1 MVAAGVPPQE
11 VVLICCT
18 DLSGLVRG
26 RGVAFGTFDA
36 HLAKGVGWVP
46 ANQAI
51 TAFGPLAA
59 DNPWGPSGDLRL
71 LPDEGTRTRLEVG
84 PGLPPLHFCLS
95 DVVEPDGSPWE
106 GCLRT
111 FLKRA
116 LEDLEGHGLRIVASF
131 EQEFQLEEG
140 VGNAAPGFTLRALRA
155 AEPFPSALFRA
166 AADLG
171 FQPEN
176 VLPEYGPH
184 QFEITVRPSGGLT
197 AADRAVALREVVRE
211 LALRCGRRA
220 TFTPI
225 TDPQSVGNGVHVHV
239 SLTDLD
245 GCPVTYDASSPI
257 GLSRPA
263 ASFAAG
269 ILDHLPALVAV
280 TAPSPVSY
288 MRLTPHRWS
297 AGYACLGVRNREA
310 AVRVAPIVTLGG
322 GEPAEQAN
330 IEYRAADATA
340 NPYLLLG
347 MLVRA
352 GTAGVERDLP
362 APEPINVDPAAL
374 GEDALRARGVL
385 RLPGSLAEALECFEA
400 DGTPGS
406 WLPANLRRC
415 FVSMKRTELGLVEGL
430 TPEQV
435 CRRYADVY

>member
-1 MVAAGVPPQE
+1 MVAKVPSQE
-11 VVLICCT
+11 VVVICCT

-26 RGVAFGTFDA
+26 RGIAFGTFDA

-59 DNPWGPSGDLRL
+59 DNPWGSSGDLRL

-84 PGLPPLHFCLS
+84 SDLPPLHFCLS

-111 FLKRA
+111 FLQRA
-116 LEDLEGHGLRIVASF
+116 LEDLERHGLRLVASF
-131 EQEFQLEEG
+131 EHEFQLEDG
-140 VGNAAPGFTLRALRA
+140 AGSAAPGFTLRALRG
-155 AEPFPSALFRA
+155 AEPFPSTLFRA

-171 FQPEN
+171 FEPEN
-176 VLPEYGPH
+176 VLAEYGPR
-184 QFEITVRPSGGLT
+184 QFELTVRPNGGLA
-197 AADRAVALREVVRE
+197 AADRAAALREVVRE
-211 LALRCGRRA
+211 VAVHCGWRA
-220 TFTPI
+220 TFSPI
-225 TDPQSVGNGVHVHV
+225 TDPLSVGNGVHLHL

-245 GCPVTYDASSPI
+245 GIPVTYDASSPL
-257 GLSRPA
+257 GLSRRA

-269 ILDHLPALVAV
+269 ILHHLPALVAV

-288 MRLTPHRWS
+288 LRLTPHRWS
-297 AGYACLGVRNREA
+297 TGYACLGVRNREA

-330 IEYRAADATA
+330 IEYRPADATA

-362 APEPINVDPAAL
+362 APSPVNVDPAWL
-374 GEDALRARGVL
+374 DEDELRPRGVT
-385 RLPGSLAEALECFEA
+385 RLPGSLAEALERFEA
-400 DGTPGS
+400 DEVAWS
-406 WLPANLRRC
+406 WLPTNLRRC
-415 FVSMKRTELGLVEGL
+415 FVSMKRTELDLVDGLS
-430 TPEQV
+430 PEQL